1 MSRLIRDLLDLAG
14 IEGGRAITCGQPLTV
29 ECSAPGGSTVTPSAT
44 GSDVCSS
51 CSVSCP
57 PGFFPVGRTTS
68 GSCGAT
74 DQAKNRASCT
84 ESITVF
90 DTTAPSVTAALT
102 VTTSGRKH
110 DGDDD
115 GRKNLFPVRC
125 AATDT
130 YDPAP
135 SVQAFVPLGDISA
148 CRIVLHKDRDG
159 DDCEEQGENGP
170 CHKRESIRVHRDDGM
185 CRISLLDGVVVRI
198 QGGCARLGCQA
209 HDASGHESRAE
220 ASPPPPP
227 PRD

>member
-1 MSRLIRDLLDLAG
+1 M
-14 IEGGRAITCGQPLTV
+14 
-29 ECSAPGGSTVTPSAT
+29 
-44 GSDVCSS
+44 
-51 CSVSCP
+51 
-57 PGFFPVGRTTS
+57 GRTTS

-84 ESITVF
+84 ESITVV

-148 CRIVLHKDRDG
+148 CRIVLHKDLALDRFAELRVVPSVVLGARAGRDT
-159 DDCEEQGENGP
+159 
-170 CHKRESIRVHRDDGM
+170 
-185 CRISLLDGVVVRI
+185 VR
-198 QGGCARLGCQA
+198 APA
-209 HDASGHESRAE
+209 
-220 ASPPPPP
+220 
-227 PRD
+227 